1 MVKPAKVAY
10 RFGNCEACTT
20 ARIKRSLA
28 EVTCEVCRP
37 RYKELLIETNNDS
50 QPFSSSEVNTVTDF
64 DSVIAAVMKY
74 GANRWYALGEILF
87 GGGNRTYQMTSGIS
101 DDCDK
106 LLRIVSIKVRE
117 EGKEETAVQLLL
129 ACNRIQCPVNGS
141 VITELTREETTFSQ
155 DELLQFRLSSL

>member
-1 MVKPAKVAY
+1 MAAASIVKHSCIP
-10 RFGNCEACTT
+10 
-20 ARIKRSLA
+20 
-28 EVTCEVCRP
+28 
-37 RYKELLIETNNDS
+37 LLLL
-50 QPFSSSEVNTVTDF
+50 DF